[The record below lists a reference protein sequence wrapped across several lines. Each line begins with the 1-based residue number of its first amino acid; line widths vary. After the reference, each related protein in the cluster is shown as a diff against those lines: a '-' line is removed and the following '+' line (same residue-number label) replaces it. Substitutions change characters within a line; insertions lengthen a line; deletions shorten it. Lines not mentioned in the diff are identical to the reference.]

1 MRAKQVTAL
10 MMAATL
16 AVTSNGV
23 TALAAP
29 AADAATES
37 AAVAEVTEEE
47 VEETEDVVKS
57 TVDETGEDVE
67 VTATPSK
74 TEATYGEKVTITTK
88 LDKMSDKLTVDQYV
102 LYADGDVVESNQ
114 TGTFE
119 ITPVNGATYK
129 VQVIFVRVDSRQRNI
144 RNCKTGNQESCIKSR
159 QEGCNR

>member
-57 TVDETGEDVE
+57 TVDETQ
-67 VTATPSK
+67 
-74 TEATYGEKVTITTK
+74 KVTITTK

-102 LYADGDVVESNQ
+102 LYAGSDVVESNQ

-119 ITPVNGATYK
+119 ITPVNGVIYK
-129 VQVIFVRVDSRQRNI
+129 VQVIFV
-144 RNCKTGNQESCIKSR
+144 KSG
-159 QEGCNR
+159 QQAKEYKEL

>member
-1 MRAKQVTAL
+1 M
-10 MMAATL
+10 
-16 AVTSNGV
+16 
-23 TALAAP
+23 
-29 AADAATES
+29 
-37 AAVAEVTEEE
+37 
-47 VEETEDVVKS
+47 EETEDVVKS

-119 ITPVNGATYK
+119 ITPVNGAIIRYRS
-129 VQVIFVRVDSRQRNI
+129 FLLRVDSRQRNI
-144 RNCKTGNQESCIKSR
+144 APHFPI
-159 QEGCNR
+159 

>member
-47 VEETEDVVKS
+47 VEE
-57 TVDETGEDVE
+57 
-67 VTATPSK
+67 
-74 TEATYGEKVTITTK
+74 
-88 LDKMSDKLTVDQYV
+88 
-102 LYADGDVVESNQ
+102 SNQ

-129 VQVIFVRVDSRQRNI
+129 VQVIFV
-144 RNCKTGNQESCIKSR
+144 KSG
-159 QEGCNR
+159 QQAKEYKEL

>member
-47 VEETEDVVKS
+47 VE
-57 TVDETGEDVE
+57 

-102 LYADGDVVESNQ
+102 LYAGSDVVESNQ

-119 ITPVNGATYK
+119 ITPVNGVIYK
-129 VQVIFVRVDSRQRNI
+129 VQVIFV
-144 RNCKTGNQESCIKSR
+144 KSG
-159 QEGCNR
+159 QQAKEYKEL

>member
-47 VEETEDVVKS
+47 VEETEDVVKLS
-57 TVDETGEDVE
+57 L
-67 VTATPSK
+67 
-74 TEATYGEKVTITTK
+74 IH
-88 LDKMSDKLTVDQYV
+88 
-102 LYADGDVVESNQ
+102 
-114 TGTFE
+114 
-119 ITPVNGATYK
+119 I
-129 VQVIFVRVDSRQRNI
+129 
-144 RNCKTGNQESCIKSR
+144 
-159 QEGCNR
+159 

>member
-1 MRAKQVTAL
+1 M
-10 MMAATL
+10 
-16 AVTSNGV
+16 
-23 TALAAP
+23 
-29 AADAATES
+29 
-37 AAVAEVTEEE
+37 
-47 VEETEDVVKS
+47 
-57 TVDETGEDVE
+57 
-67 VTATPSK
+67 TATPSK

-129 VQVIFVRVDSRQRNI
+129 VQVIFVKSGQQAKDI
-144 RNCKTGNQESCIKSR
+144 TNCKTGNQESCIKSR

>member
-57 TVDETGEDVE
+57 TVDETQEDVE

-88 LDKMSDKLTVDQYV
+88 SHPLSMSSRHGKSYWVIISIPSIAST
-102 LYADGDVVESNQ
+102 
-114 TGTFE
+114 E
-119 ITPVNGATYK
+119 I
-129 VQVIFVRVDSRQRNI
+129 
-144 RNCKTGNQESCIKSR
+144 
-159 QEGCNR
+159 

>member
-29 AADAATES
+29 AADAELWFKVWAARPADAATES

-129 VQVIFVRVDSRQRNI
+129 VQVIFV
-144 RNCKTGNQESCIKSR
+144 KSG
-159 QEGCNR
+159 QQAKEYKEL

>member
-57 TVDETGEDVE
+57 TVDETQEDVE

-102 LYADGDVVESNQ
+102 LYAGSDVVESNQ

-119 ITPVNGATYK
+119 ITPVNGEFIRYRSSLL
-129 VQVIFVRVDSRQRNI
+129 RVDSRQRNI